1 MPVAGDILGRAAAML
16 VLGGARVVPL
26 ALMVPALG
34 GRHLPLRGRL
44 ALGWLLALVTWPTV
58 AAQYDGAVLNRAGPL
73 MSILVAAREVAV
85 GATVGFVVSL
95 AFQAA
100 AAAGNLGDVVRGAHA
115 ASVLAPAQAADWPSP
130 LGALY
135 ALLATVIFL
144 QIGGLGRVIGA
155 IAESYAA
162 IPLGLRDATPAQ
174 MRSAGLAVALAS
186 ARLLAVALALA
197 APLIVASL
205 LADVALGA
213 LARVAPQ
220 LPIYFLGQPAKGL
233 LGVGIVLLGL
243 GALGG
248 ALAHGFGAWMDL
260 LSKTLASFRT

>member
-1 MPVAGDILGRAAAML
+1 MPVAGDIVGRAAAAL
-16 VLGGARVVPL
+16 VLGGARVVPV
-26 ALMVPALG
+26 ALLVPALG
-34 GRHLPLRGRL
+34 GRHLPLRARVV
-44 ALGWLLALVTWPTV
+44 LGWLLASLAWPAI
-58 AAQYDGAVLNRAGPL
+58 AAQYDGAGLDRAGPL
-73 MSILVAAREVAV
+73 IWILVAAREVAV

-115 ASVLAPAQAADWPSP
+115 ASVLAPAQAVDWPSP

-144 QIGGLGRVIGA
+144 EIGGLGRVIGA
-155 IAESYAA
+155 VAESYAA
-162 IPLGLRDATPAQ
+162 IPLGLRDATMAR
-174 MRSAGLAVALAS
+174 MRGAGLAVALGS
-186 ARLLAVALALA
+186 ARLLTAALALA

-220 LPIYFLGQPAKGL
+220 LPIYFLGLPAKGL
-233 LGVGIVLLGL
+233 LGVGVVLLGL

-248 ALAHGFGAWMDL
+248 ALASGFPGWMEF
-260 LSKTLASFRT
+260 LSKTLASFRS